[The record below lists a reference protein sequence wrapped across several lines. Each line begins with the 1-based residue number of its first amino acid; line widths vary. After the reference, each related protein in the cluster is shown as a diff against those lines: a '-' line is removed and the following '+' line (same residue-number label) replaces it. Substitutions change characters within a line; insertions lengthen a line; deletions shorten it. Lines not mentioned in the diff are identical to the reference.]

1 MPHVKTKLLTQGF
14 QPQKIPVTKCNMQFV
29 VDNQNA
35 YFYIKTRTQK
45 KLSRCHRET
54 QDWALG
60 GIRAPRKHP
69 ASPRNAPALNP
80 SVFFETRGCPGGRE
94 GRCGPEKMGGRREGP
109 GWPPKH
115 TETHAEFLNRRNG
128 VCRHRCLLQNPSE
141 ASHRVPRTLAMADA
155 HEHPLTVF
163 VHAGHGKNPQ
173 VRGQEACRCVR
184 DGFVVHGRR
193 NLDELVGR
201 HELVGDR
208 ES

>member
-1 MPHVKTKLLTQGF
+1 
-14 QPQKIPVTKCNMQFV
+14 MQFV
-29 VDNQNA
+29 VEKQNA
-35 YFYIKTRTQK
+35 YFYIKTRTRK
-45 KLSRCHRET
+45 KPSRC
-54 QDWALG
+54 Q
-60 GIRAPRKHP
+60 
-69 ASPRNAPALNP
+69 
-80 SVFFETRGCPGGRE
+80 PGGWNSHLALPKST
-94 GRCGPEKMGGRREGP
+94 GRTPGALQAPKQQNPAFSPTPNDAPVALQTTRDMGDMGGG
-109 GWPPKH
+109 GGSAKTA
-115 TETHAEFLNRRNG
+115 TEAHGKDWMLSEKTNG
-128 VCRHRCLLQNPSE
+128 VHRHRFELRKT
-141 ASHRVPRTLAMADA
+141 SHRVPRALAMADA